1 MFTYLCSA
9 NKQKQNS
16 MKLQLTIYDP
26 CAGGAVLKR
35 ESFEVVRIEGPF
47 TAPGFFGTNDP
58 FKTVI
63 YKDNNGKIGYKFF
76 NVGNNTTNTSNIYID
91 NLVEQ
96 YKLID

>member
-1 MFTYLCSA
+1 
-9 NKQKQNS
+9 
-16 MKLQLTIYDP
+16 MKIELTIYDP

-47 TAPGFFGTNDP
+47 TAPGFFGTDDP

-63 YKDNNGKIGYKFF
+63 YKDNGGKIRYKFF
-76 NVGNNTTNTSNIYID
+76 NVGNNTTGTANVYTNNI
-91 NLVEQ
+91 VKQ